1 MFSLLSK
8 ARSPPLVNFKHYGHP
23 IRDRRSVGLG
33 DRGREIALMAL
44 VYLFA
49 LYFPSGFVAL
59 IWMEPVVQYLWL
71 GYQIYAILAMHVVRI
86 AGWGGSRRI
95 EECIARNLES
105 GKEVWLLGE
114 NGHAVAAKLETAE
127 VDSIVAGRKKI
138 REIVD
143 RHLALWRTEGSPA
156 RFRNAFVQTEAKV
169 VERVL

>member
-59 IWMEPVVQYLWL
+59 IWMEPEVQYLWFR
-71 GYQIYAILAMHVVRI
+71 ILDLRNSSHACGSYRRV
-86 AGWGGSRRI
+86 GW
-95 EECIARNLES
+95 
-105 GKEVWLLGE
+105 
-114 NGHAVAAKLETAE
+114 
-127 VDSIVAGRKKI
+127 
-138 REIVD
+138 
-143 RHLALWRTEGSPA
+143 
-156 RFRNAFVQTEAKV
+156 Q
-169 VERVL
+169 